1 MEKILTAEEFIQD
14 YWDVDC
20 DFMESMTEQLDN
32 CSGFGFDNIPD
43 LMEKFANYQAE
54 RMYSEEE
61 VLNFTQII
69 LSQYIIGNT
78 NIEQLDLLKETLHI
92 FKYENLE
99 LL

>member
-1 MEKILTAEEFIQD
+1 MKKETIEEASENYEKIHGGSYSIGVGKAFK
-14 YWDVDC
+14 
-20 DFMESMTEQLDN
+20 
-32 CSGFGFDNIPD
+32 FGA
-43 LMEKFANYQAE
+43 KWQSE

-69 LSQYIIGNT
+69 LSQYIVGNT